1 MNDPLP
7 GILDS
12 TSPSSYRYTNTLP
25 PESAMLDE
33 LLKESDI
40 QQLFQS
46 FSRLLNVALAIV
58 DLKGNVLLGSPWQRI
73 CTRFHRAH
81 PSTCARCIDSD
92 TTLAT
97 RLDQGKDY
105 ALYECENGLLD
116 CASPVIIDGR
126 HIANVFVGQFLTR
139 PPDQDW
145 FRRQAEQFG
154 FDVADYLAA
163 LSDVPVIDPARVPV
177 LLDQLALMT
186 RVVTKLGV
194 DRKHAYENQTRHTII
209 LNTIPQAVFWKDREG
224 RYLGCNAAFAQMV
237 AIAKPDDIIG
247 KTDFELPWPREEAE
261 AYRAADQAVMS
272 ANRPR
277 LHIEE
282 PLQQADGLRITIDTC
297 KIPLTD
303 VSNAVCGIVGICN
316 DITERKR
323 AEDEIRRL
331 NATLEQRIEQRT
343 AQLKAS
349 NRELEAFSYSVS
361 HDLRAPLRGI
371 DGWSLALIEDYG
383 PQLDAGARRMLERV
397 RGEAQRMGQLIDDLI
412 ELARVSRREMR
423 AEQVDLTKLG
433 LAVARRLKEQHP
445 DRSIEIEV
453 EPQLSAIGDERFLEI
468 VLTNLLSNAVKFTG
482 PCEKARIAVGRCQ
495 RDGETVFFVRDNG
508 VGFDAAYAQRM
519 FGVFQRLHSATA
531 FPGSGIG
538 LAIVERLIHRHGGR
552 VWAEGEVNAGA
563 TIYFSVA
570 GGGAAM
576 PERPAAG
583 R

>member
-1 MNDPLP
+1 
-7 GILDS
+7 
-12 TSPSSYRYTNTLP
+12 
-25 PESAMLDE
+25 MLDE